1 MNGHGCVPARLPLQ
15 KQASGPESAGEGRF
29 WTTMQNAMQDLLVFR
44 RLNFEGLHIS
54 MSVASTKQH

>member
-1 MNGHGCVPARLPLQ
+1 MAVFQQDFLYKNKHQDQNRLV
-15 KQASGPESAGEGRF
+15 KGDFR
-29 WTTMQNAMQDLLVFR
+29 TTTQNAMQDLLVFR